1 MTFRPTIIALAVLT
15 GACSP
20 PQSETTGGGKRPK
33 VPMPPSGAAAAPTR
47 PPKITL
53 PPPMAPPPKPDG
65 QPQSPADLTA
75 LARAAAEGLP
85 IQKAGAPLIE
95 VLDEN
100 RRQIGATI
108 VDRARRRIEIP
119 AKVNMVEGI
128 LEYLSCGTNGKLH
141 ESVLEQFDHGS
152 HLHLAL
158 LLLDQMPSESVQD
171 EKTGPRVI
179 RHGSPLLVS
188 VEYSDPKTG
197 KPVRR
202 SVESFLYSRRRKGP
216 PKQVAW
222 VFQGSTFWN
231 GDYSA
236 DSSKSIIGL
245 VPDPTTVIGAAGN
258 EGNPYQGM
266 EGFEVNT
273 KAIPP
278 KGTPMTIVVEPTP
291 PAVPKPLRSRETSGQ
306 SGVPQ
311 PRGR

>member
-1 MTFRPTIIALAVLT
+1 MRCRPALVAIALLI

-20 PQSETTGGGKRPK
+20 PQSETSGGGKRPR
-33 VPMPPSGAAAAPTR
+33 VPVPASAAAAAATR

-75 LARAAAEGLP
+75 LARAAAEGKP
-85 IQKAGAPLIE
+85 VQKAGAPSIE

-100 RRQIGATI
+100 RRKIGETI

-119 AKVNMVEGI
+119 AKVNMVQGI
-128 LEYLSCGTNGKLH
+128 LEYMSCASNGKLH
-141 ESVLEQFDHGS
+141 ESVLEQLDRGS

-158 LLLDQMPSESVQD
+158 LLLDQMPSESVLD
-171 EKTGPRVI
+171 EKTGPRVV
-179 RHGSPLLVS
+179 RQGSPLIVS
-188 VEYSDPKTG
+188 VEYADPKTG

-202 SVESFLYSRRRKGP
+202 SVESFLYSRKRKGP
-216 PKQVAW
+216 PKQVDW

-236 DSSKSIIGL
+236 DTSKSIVGL
-245 VPDPTTVIGAAGN
+245 VPDPTTVIAAAGN
-258 EGNPYQGM
+258 EGNPYEGM

-273 KAIPP
+273 KVIPP
-278 KGTPMTIVVEPTP
+278 KGTPMTIVVEPAP
-291 PAVPKPLRSRETSGQ
+291 SAAPK
-306 SGVPQ
+306 
-311 PRGR
+311 